1 MRGEHVAPRY
11 PERRSWPRWKRIGQ
25 NAVTD
30 FVLDASALL
39 ELVTSLAPD
48 PGLRRTSLTSHGSA
62 PEIIDLEV
70 VDTLRR
76 FVRSGRL
83 TVDDARSTMVDAR
96 ETPIAR
102 TTHRPLLERVWELRD
117 SVAACDAAYIA
128 LAEALAVPLLTCD
141 ARLGRAHG
149 HNAEVLVYPSS

>member
-1 MRGEHVAPRY
+1 M
-11 PERRSWPRWKRIGQ
+11 
-25 NAVTD
+25 TD

-39 ELVTSLAPD
+39 ELVASAAPD
-48 PGLRRTSLTSHGSA
+48 PALRRTSLTGHGSA

-70 VDTLRR
+70 VNTLRR

-83 TVDDARSTMVDAR
+83 TANDARAVMIDVR

-102 TTHRPLLERVWELRD
+102 TTHRPLLDRVWELRD
-117 SVAACDAAYIA
+117 SVVAYDAAYIA
-128 LAEALAVPLLTCD
+128 LAERLGVPLLTCD

-149 HNAEVLVYPSS
+149 HDAEVLVYPTS